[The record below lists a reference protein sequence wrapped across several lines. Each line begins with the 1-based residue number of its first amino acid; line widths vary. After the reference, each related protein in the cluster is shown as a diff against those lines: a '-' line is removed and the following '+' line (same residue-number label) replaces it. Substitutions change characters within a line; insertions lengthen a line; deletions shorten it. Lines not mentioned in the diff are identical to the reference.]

1 MAKHQN
7 RVGVASEAHGP
18 LLELSETLQ
27 DKADEFRNLAGDQ
40 VQEVAEPEKNQARES
55 PKGIVC
61 THSLKYKYHV

>member
-1 MAKHQN
+1 MAKRQN
-7 RVGVASEAHGP
+7 RVGVASL

-55 PKGIVC
+55 PKGINC
-61 THSLKYKYHV
+61 THSLK